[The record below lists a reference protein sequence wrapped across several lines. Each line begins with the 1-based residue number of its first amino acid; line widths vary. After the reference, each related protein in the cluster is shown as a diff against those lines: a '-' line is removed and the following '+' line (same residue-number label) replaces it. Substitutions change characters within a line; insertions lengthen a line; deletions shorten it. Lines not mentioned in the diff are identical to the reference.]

1 MTDAERLEEIRADLA
16 SKAPARYRTNLQP
29 DQVQWL
35 LAEIDR
41 LRARVAELE
50 EGVRQID
57 ELHWVLSGVVGRE
70 GCVSQAHCENWPCP
84 THRVA
89 VCLLLPEEEQG

>member
-50 EGVRQID
+50 E
-57 ELHWVLSGVVGRE
+57 
-70 GCVSQAHCENWPCP
+70 
-84 THRVA
+84 
-89 VCLLLPEEEQG
+89 QG